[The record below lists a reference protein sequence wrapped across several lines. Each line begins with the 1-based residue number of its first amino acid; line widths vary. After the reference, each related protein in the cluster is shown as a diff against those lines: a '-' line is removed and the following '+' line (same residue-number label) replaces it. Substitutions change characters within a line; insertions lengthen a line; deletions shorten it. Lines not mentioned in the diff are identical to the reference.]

1 MQATVKEGSRV
12 GRGFS
17 IAELKE
23 AGLDIR
29 IARNNGVPTDVWRDT
44 KYPENVEKLRSLAK
58 SVKETKKEVK
68 KKPEPTPNT
77 SPKATPKPKTTKR
90 STKKKTTKKKQ
101 KKRKK

>member
-58 SVKETKKEVK
+58 GKGNKEGSQEKARADSKHESKGDSKAKDNQKVYKEK
-68 KKPEPTPNT
+68 DD
-77 SPKATPKPKTTKR
+77 
-90 STKKKTTKKKQ
+90 
-101 KKRKK
+101 